1 MILKIFKL
9 NFAME
14 DTEALKL
21 EEVLWSLKNSESVTR
36 RVKPFF
42 QNVSS
47 YSPLIDLQGHALKNK
62 AILPSDGI
70 KSFLLEKKRSF
81 ILELFVMLN
90 SLIGT
95 EFTEFRSKEAI
106 DENQFSFL
114 LSKMDS
120 NKIIEL
126 IQKMQSHKAIYDFF
140 HIRYVIMNF
149 DLPMVKDEGSN
160 NKFLKDNF
168 KKSSPWFQPKLYSP
182 LVYDE
187 WKEIDL
193 KC

>member
-1 MILKIFKL
+1 
-9 NFAME
+9 
-14 DTEALKL
+14 
-21 EEVLWSLKNSESVTR
+21 
-36 RVKPFF
+36 
-42 QNVSS
+42 
-47 YSPLIDLQGHALKNK
+47 
-62 AILPSDGI
+62 
-70 KSFLLEKKRSF
+70 
-81 ILELFVMLN
+81 MLN

-187 WKEIDL
+187 WKEIDP
-193 KC
+193 KW